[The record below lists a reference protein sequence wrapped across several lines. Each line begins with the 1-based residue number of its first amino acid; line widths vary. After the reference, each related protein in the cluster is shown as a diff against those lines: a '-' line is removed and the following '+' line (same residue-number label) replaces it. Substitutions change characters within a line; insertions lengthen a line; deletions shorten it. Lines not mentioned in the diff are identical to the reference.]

1 MQNENLDLRKEIIA
15 TCLELEK
22 KGYVIGTYGNV
33 SVRTEAGL
41 MITPSRVDY
50 QFAYADGPCGSF
62 P

>member
-33 SVRTEAGL
+33 SVRTKQ
-41 MITPSRVDY
+41 V
-50 QFAYADGPCGSF
+50 
-62 P
+62 